1 MLCCGQDG
9 TELPVDTPG
18 LLQCR
23 GIGLMKEYWNNR
35 QATLDNIDNDGWL
48 DTGDIARIDEEG
60 YLYIMVSTTACQTD
74 PLAGLRSHTA
84 GTVPGLRSHVFS
96 PMALC
101 GQQDRAKDL
110 IIRGGENISCAEVE
124 AAIFANDPA
133 RRSNFTTKATVQLLY
148 SGPDAHYYCRLV
160 ARSAP
165 LPRSPMR

>member
-60 YLYIMVSTTACQTD
+60 YLYIMVSTTACQ
-74 PLAGLRSHTA
+74 RSSRWVAFSHRWRCWPDR
-84 GTVPGLRSHVFS
+84 TVPR
-96 PMALC
+96 
-101 GQQDRAKDL
+101 
-110 IIRGGENISCAEVE
+110 
-124 AAIFANDPA
+124 
-133 RRSNFTTKATVQLLY
+133 T
-148 SGPDAHYYCRLV
+148 
-160 ARSAP
+160 
-165 LPRSPMR
+165 